1 MRFDRSAFYFSAVTA
16 IMWKSQSPP
25 VCCMF
30 FFSDFAARDIDEIVA
45 SLSKQRMSKQ

>member
-1 MRFDRSAFYFSAVTA
+1 MLDRSALYFSAVVA
-16 IMWKSQSPP
+16 IMWKAQLPF
-25 VCCMF
+25 VACF